1 MYNPVSHYQHVGIKL
16 GCNLKSAL
24 EKGQVEFIDI
34 LSISRETLLQNS
46 DMTVGK
52 SLVTL
57 LLDKIKSTLDRL
69 SCQYESSFVYVDD
82 ISVLLSL
89 GIGLKDVQAFLH
101 YLQILAIQPNKE
113 R

>member
-1 MYNPVSHYQHVGIKL
+1 
-16 GCNLKSAL
+16 LKSGL

-46 DMTVGK
+46 DMVVGK
-52 SLVTL
+52 SLVIL
-57 LLDKIKSTLDRL
+57 ILDKIKSALDKL

-89 GIGLKDVQAFLH
+89 GVALKDVQAFLH
-101 YLQILAIQPNKE
+101 YLQILAVKPSKE